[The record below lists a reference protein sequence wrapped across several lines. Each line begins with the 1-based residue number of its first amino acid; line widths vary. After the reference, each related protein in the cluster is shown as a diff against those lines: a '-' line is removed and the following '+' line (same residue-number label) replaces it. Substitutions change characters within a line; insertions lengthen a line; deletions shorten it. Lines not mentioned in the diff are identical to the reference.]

1 MEVETTTPKS
11 LYEYLEKLESYLLD
25 ENIKSF
31 KFSQFHNNELI
42 GRGGF
47 AIVSSAVF
55 QETKYALKDL
65 KVNLIIDDKM
75 IKNIINE
82 IKLLNKL
89 NHPNINKFYGISR
102 DPLSNNFALVLQYV
116 NGGNLR
122 NYLFKKKQNGIY
134 RIAWTDLIKI
144 SIDIANGLTYL
155 HNINIIHRDLHSKNI
170 LINDGKALIAD
181 FGISKQLNDMT
192 GSSSYIKG
200 IPAYT
205 DPQYLLNKLIDKR
218 SDIYSLG
225 VLFWELTSG
234 IPPFHKLSLF
244 EVAKKIIDNQK
255 EKAIANTP
263 QDFISLYEKCW
274 SSSPDQRPTLHKIL
288 KQLKKLLNK
297 TPVEF
302 IENHISNKQYINA
315 IIINQG
321 HCTFTFEDLDKS
333 TDLRD
338 VRRRLSTEKDLLL
351 GRQNVYFYDQHGEK
365 ISRDHENNYTLEDIL
380 IPDGSDFS
388 FYIES
393 DLSKPSFPK
402 IVQLFGLDKGRK
414 FDDGIMN
421 TASQQAFTIQN
432 LHEKDINIQNEY
444 SINIGE
450 SNPVYYQTGY
460 IRLTR
465 DDLQVSDEYIK
476 AIEDALDDN
485 KSVEEKRGALNEIG
499 REFGHFWMQD
509 IKLGRIPIQIEE
521 MTDSASTD
529 GSIMYQQ
536 IVASSS
542 RT

>member
-1 MEVETTTPKS
+1 MEVETTTQKS
-11 LYEYLEKLESYLLD
+11 LYEYSEKLESCLSD

-31 KFSQFHNNELI
+31 KFSQFNNFELI

-47 AIVSSAVF
+47 AIVFSAVF

-75 IKNIINE
+75 IKKIINE

-102 DPLSNNFALVLQYV
+102 DPLSNNFALVLQFA

-122 NYLFKKKQNGIY
+122 NYLLKKKQNGIY

-144 SIDIANGLTYL
+144 SIDITNGLTYL

-192 GSSSYIKG
+192 GSSSYTKG

-205 DPQYLLNKLIDKR
+205 DPQYLLYKLIDKR

-244 EVAKKIIDNQK
+244 EVVVKKILENQR
-255 EKAIANTP
+255 ENAIANTP

-274 SSSPDQRPTLHKIL
+274 SFSPGQRPTLHKIL

-302 IENHISNKQYINA
+302 IVNHISNKQYINA
-315 IIINQG
+315 IIVNNG

-333 TDLRD
+333 TYLRD

-351 GRQNVYFYDQHGEK
+351 GRQNVYFYDRLGEK
-365 ISRDHENNYTLEDIL
+365 ISRDHENNYILEDIL

-393 DLSKPSFPK
+393 DLSTPSFPK
-402 IVQLFGLDKGRK
+402 IVQFLDLDKGRK
-414 FDDGIMN
+414 FDDGIIN
-421 TASQQAFTIQN
+421 TANNQAFTIKN

-450 SNPVYYQTGY
+450 
-460 IRLTR
+460 I
-465 DDLQVSDEYIK
+465 SDEYVK

-485 KSVEEKRGALNEIG
+485 KSVEEKRDALNEIG
-499 REFGHFWMQD
+499 KEFGHFWMQD
-509 IKLGRIPIQIEE
+509 VKLGRMQIQIEE

>member
-82 IKLLNKL
+82 VIKLLNKL

-102 DPLSNNFALVLQYV
+102 
-116 NGGNLR
+116 
-122 NYLFKKKQNGIY
+122 
-134 RIAWTDLIKI
+134 
-144 SIDIANGLTYL
+144 
-155 HNINIIHRDLHSKNI
+155 
-170 LINDGKALIAD
+170 
-181 FGISKQLNDMT
+181 
-192 GSSSYIKG
+192 
-200 IPAYT
+200 
-205 DPQYLLNKLIDKR
+205 
-218 SDIYSLG
+218 
-225 VLFWELTSG
+225 
-234 IPPFHKLSLF
+234 
-244 EVAKKIIDNQK
+244 VAKKIIDNQK